1 MKISEA
7 IQEVDNLKPNEY
19 GYEDKINWLSR
30 LDRQIKLEIY
40 DTHELLEDEAEI
52 ELNGYTADTPSD
64 TELLVPAPYDEMYV
78 HYLAAQIDYYN
89 REYDGF
95 QATNAMFGTC
105 YDSFR
110 NKYNAT
116 HRPKSTKKIYF

>member
-1 MKISEA
+1 MTISDA
-7 IQEVDNLKPNEY
+7 INEVNNLKPNEY
-19 GYEDKINWLSR
+19 GSEEKIKWLLR
-30 LDRQIKLEIY
+30 LDQQIKQELC
-40 DTHELLEDEAEI
+40 DTHDYNDGESEPTLENYDSSH
-52 ELNGYTADTPSD
+52 LSTV
-64 TELLVPAPYDEMYV
+64 LLVPAPYDEMYV

-116 HRPKSTKKIYF
+116 HRPKTTKKIYF